1 MTSSIGQKPYLLL
14 SATFDEILSWMIEI
28 WMQNQLIID
37 SNCNTANLYSK
48 KLQGMTNNIGLTFSV
63 SDTKTAVYNYYCA
76 RQLESVTLNIIF
88 SVLYVHVKEE

>member
-14 SATFDEILSWMIEI
+14 STTFDEILSWMIEI

-37 SNCNTANLYSK
+37 SNCNTVNLYSK

-63 SDTKTAVYNYYCA
+63 SDTKTAVYN
-76 RQLESVTLNIIF
+76 
-88 SVLYVHVKEE
+88 